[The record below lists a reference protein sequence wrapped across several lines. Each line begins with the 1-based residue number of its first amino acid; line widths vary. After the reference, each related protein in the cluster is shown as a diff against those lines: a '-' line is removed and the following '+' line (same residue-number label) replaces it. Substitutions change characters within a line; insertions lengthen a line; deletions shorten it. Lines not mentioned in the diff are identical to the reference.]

1 MAFLPSSVETLDTYA
16 KRHYI
21 FQHCFLPAELCYL
34 HGPMS
39 SEMYDVAIIGGG
51 PAGSTAATLLARAG
65 RRVVVL
71 ERDKFPRFHIGE
83 SLLPF
88 STQAFDRLGVREKLD
103 RTFLP
108 KHGGEI
114 MAACGTTSVKFY
126 FKDGFKSTRDR
137 AYQVTR
143 SEFDKLL
150 LDHSR
155 ENGAEVREE
164 TTVEAIAFSEDEVTL
179 TISRRGA
186 LPPLPGRAEARPS
199 DQIQARY
206 LLDCSGRQTILGNF
220 FKLKK
225 SYDHLQK
232 FSLFAH
238 YENVERPSGIDGT
251 LIRMVR
257 GLDRWFWMIPLTAT
271 RMSIG
276 VVMDTATFRAMKL
289 PPEEALEKCIGE
301 QPLILAEMANSERVS
316 QVYSAGDYSYRN
328 AELFGDR
335 WLLAG
340 DAAGFID
347 PVFSSG
353 VFLAIMSA
361 EKAADSLHEIL
372 RDEKQKPRLF
382 REYSHRVNRVM
393 DMYLTFVNSWYRGKE
408 FVEVFLNP
416 TEVLQLAPA
425 VNALLAGNEGASFAI
440 KWRMWVFYFFVHAQ
454 RFLAFSPRLS
464 LVPKTGDA
472 GVPMPSLEGVS

>member
-1 MAFLPSSVETLDTYA
+1 MKID
-16 KRHYI
+16 
-21 FQHCFLPAELCYL
+21 
-34 HGPMS
+34 
-39 SEMYDVAIIGGG
+39 MYDVAIIGGG

-65 RRVVVL
+65 RRVIVL

-88 STQAFDRLGVREKLD
+88 STTAFDRLGVREKLD

-108 KHGGEI
+108 KFGGEI
-114 MAACGTTSVKFY
+114 VAACGTRGVKFY

-164 TTVEAIAFSEDEVTL
+164 TEVKKIDFIADRVKIDIETELGEKS
-179 TISRRGA
+179 A
-186 LPPLPGRAEARPS
+186 LE
-199 DQIQARY
+199 ARY
-206 LLDCSGRQTILGNF
+206 LLDCSGRQTVLGSF
-220 FKLKK
+220 FKFKK
-225 SYDHLQK
+225 MYDHLQK
-232 FSLFAH
+232 FSVFAH
-238 YENVERPSGIDGT
+238 YENVDRAEGIDGT

-257 GLDRWFWMIPLTAT
+257 GLDRWFWMIPLTPT

-276 VVMDTATFRAMKL
+276 VVMGTATFRAMKL
-289 PPEEALEKCIGE
+289 APEPALEKCINE
-301 QPLILAEMANSERVS
+301 QPMVLERMKRAERVS
-316 QVYSAGDYSYRN
+316 PVYSAGDYSYRN

-361 EKAADSLHEIL
+361 EKAADTLDAVLSDPSLK
-372 RDEKQKPRLF
+372 RRLF
-382 REYSHRVNRVM
+382 KSYARRVNYIM
-393 DMYLTFVNSWYRGKE
+393 DMYLTFVTSWYGRGKE
-408 FVEVFLNP
+408 FLEIFLSP
-416 TEVLQLAPA
+416 GETLQIAAA
-425 VNALLAGNEGASFAI
+425 VNAVLAGNEGRSFAI
-440 KWRMWVFYFFVHAQ
+440 KWRMWLFYFFVRLQ
-454 RFLAFSPRLS
+454 RFYTLSPRLS
-464 LVPKTGDA
+464 LVPKKTDVRAAPETVGA
-472 GVPMPSLEGVS
+472 TS

>member
-1 MAFLPSSVETLDTYA
+1 MKE
-16 KRHYI
+16 I
-21 FQHCFLPAELCYL
+21 
-34 HGPMS
+34 
-39 SEMYDVAIIGGG
+39 YDVAIIGGG

-71 ERDKFPRFHIGE
+71 EREKFPRFHIGE

-88 STQAFDRLGVREKLD
+88 STQAFDRLGVREKLN

-114 MAACGTTSVKFY
+114 MAACGTTSAKFY
-126 FKDGFKSTRDR
+126 FKDGYKTTRDR

-164 TTVEAIAFSEDEVTL
+164 TEVKKIEFATDRVRLEIEAPGGAIE
-179 TISRRGA
+179 TI
-186 LPPLPGRAEARPS
+186 
-199 DQIQARY
+199 DARY

-232 FSLFAH
+232 FSVFAH
-238 YENVERPSGIDGT
+238 YENVDRPSGIDGT

-276 VVMDTATFRAMKL
+276 VVMDTRTFRAMKL
-289 PPEEALEKCIGE
+289 SPEEALDSCIGE
-301 QPLILAEMANSERVS
+301 QPLMLEEMANAERVS
-316 QVYSAGDYSYRN
+316 PVYSAGDYSYRN
-328 AELFGDR
+328 AKLFGDR

-372 RDEKQKPRLF
+372 RDESLKPRLF
-382 REYSHRVNRVM
+382 REYSRRVNRVM

-416 TEVLQLAPA
+416 TEMLQLAPA
-425 VNALLAGNEGASFAI
+425 VNAVLAGNEGVSFAI
-440 KWRMWVFYFFVHAQ
+440 KWRMWVFYFFVRAQ
-454 RFLAFSPRLS
+454 RFLALSPRLS
-464 LVPKTGDA
+464 LVPQKRNTTA
-472 GVPMPSLEGVS
+472 STRSLEGVS

>member
-1 MAFLPSSVETLDTYA
+1 
-16 KRHYI
+16 
-21 FQHCFLPAELCYL
+21 
-34 HGPMS
+34 
-39 SEMYDVAIIGGG
+39 MYDVAIIGGG

-71 ERDKFPRFHIGE
+71 EREKFPRFHIGE

-88 STQAFDRLGVREKLD
+88 STQAFDRLGVREKLN

-114 MAACGTTSVKFY
+114 MAACGTTSAKFY
-126 FKDGFKSTRDR
+126 FKDGYKTSRDR

-164 TTVEAIAFSEDEVTL
+164 TEVKKIDFAADRVRLEVSSSRSSNTPTL
-179 TISRRGA
+179 QSST
-186 LPPLPGRAEARPS
+186 LLE
-199 DQIQARY
+199 ARY

-232 FSLFAH
+232 FSVFAH
-238 YENVERPSGIDGT
+238 YENVDRPSGIDGT

-276 VVMDTATFRAMKL
+276 VVMDTSTFRAMKL
-289 PPEEALEKCIGE
+289 APEKALDQCIGE
-301 QPLILAEMANSERVS
+301 QPLILEEMANAERVS
-316 QVYSAGDYSYRN
+316 PVYSAGDYSYRN
-328 AELFGDR
+328 AKLCGDR

-361 EKAADSLHEIL
+361 EKAADSLDEIL
-372 RDEKQKPRLF
+372 RDESKKPRLF
-382 REYSHRVNRVM
+382 REYSRRVNRVM

-416 TEVLQLAPA
+416 TEMLQLAPA
-425 VNALLAGNEGASFAI
+425 VNAVLAGNEGVSFAI

-464 LVPKTGDA
+464 LVPKKKMSSTPEPA
-472 GVPMPSLEGVS
+472 GAVLEGVSM

>member
-1 MAFLPSSVETLDTYA
+1 
-16 KRHYI
+16 
-21 FQHCFLPAELCYL
+21 
-34 HGPMS
+34 
-39 SEMYDVAIIGGG
+39 MYDVAIIGGG

-114 MAACGTTSVKFY
+114 IAACGTTSAKFY
-126 FKDGFKSTRDR
+126 FKDGYKTSRDR

-164 TTVEAIAFSEDEVTL
+164 TMVKNVAPGHEGVRLEIEAPNGAID
-179 TISRRGA
+179 TI
-186 LPPLPGRAEARPS
+186 
-199 DQIQARY
+199 DARY

-225 SYDHLQK
+225 SYNHLQK
-232 FSLFAH
+232 FSVFAH
-238 YENVERPSGIDGT
+238 YENVDRPSGIDGT

-276 VVMDTATFRAMKL
+276 VVMDKSTFRSMKL

-301 QPLILAEMANSERVS
+301 QPLILEEMANAERVS
-316 QVYSAGDYSYRN
+316 PVYSAGDYSYRN
-328 AELFGDR
+328 AKLFGDR

-361 EKAADSLHEIL
+361 EKAADSLNEIL
-372 RDEKQKPRLF
+372 RDESQKLRLF
-382 REYSHRVNRVM
+382 REYSRRVNRVM

-416 TEVLQLAPA
+416 TEMLQLAPA
-425 VNALLAGNEGASFAI
+425 VNAVLAGNEGVNFAI
-440 KWRMWVFYFFVHAQ
+440 KWRMCVFYFFVRAQ

-464 LVPKTGDA
+464 LVPQKREAST
-472 GVPMPSLEGVS
+472 PLRSLESVP